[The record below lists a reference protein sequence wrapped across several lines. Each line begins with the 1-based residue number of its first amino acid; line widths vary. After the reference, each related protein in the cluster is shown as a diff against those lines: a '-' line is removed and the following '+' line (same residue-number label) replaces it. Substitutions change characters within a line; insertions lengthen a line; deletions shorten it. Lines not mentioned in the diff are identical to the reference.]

1 MGRLKNK
8 ALVYS
13 AVGIGAGFAL
23 RALLRKRRAF
33 DLRGRY
39 VLITGG
45 SRGLGL
51 LLARAFVKEG
61 AHLALCARDADELAR
76 ARADLA
82 QLDADV
88 FTVPCDLTDRS
99 QVQAMVRRV
108 EEHYGYIDVIVNN
121 AGVIEVGPMETMTDQ
136 DYAEAMNVHFWG
148 PLYVMTA
155 ALPGMKA
162 RKRGRIVNI
171 SSIGGKVSVPHLLP
185 YSASKFALTGLSE
198 GMRAELAKDNIYVTT
213 VCPGLMRTGSH
224 EHAYFKGQNEK
235 EYAAFSTLAALPIAS
250 MNAELAA
257 EQIIAACKQGDAE
270 IVLSTP
276 AKLLATF
283 HALFPGATA
292 DLFGLIDRILP
303 HPGGIQT
310 QRREGQ
316 DSHSPLSPSLLTSNI
331 DAAARANNEVA

>member
-1 MGRLKNK
+1 MGRLQQKT
-8 ALVYS
+8 LLYS

-23 RALLRKRRAF
+23 RAVLRKRRAF

-51 LLARAFVKEG
+51 LLAREFAKEG
-61 AHLALCARDADELAR
+61 AHLALCARNADELAR
-76 ARADLA
+76 AREDLA

-88 FTVPCDLTDRS
+88 FTVTCDLTEKS
-99 QVQAMVRRV
+99 QIEAMVRRV
-108 EEHYGYIDVIVNN
+108 EEHYGHIDVIVNN
-121 AGVIEVGPMETMTDQ
+121 AGVIEVGPMHTMTDQ

-148 PLYVMTA
+148 PLHVIMI
-155 ALPGMKA
+155 ALPGMRA
-162 RKRGRIVNI
+162 RKRGRILNI

-185 YSASKFALTGLSE
+185 YDASKFALTGLSE
-198 GMRAELAKDNIYVTT
+198 GMRAELAQDGIYVTT
-213 VCPGLMRTGSH
+213 VCPGLMRTGSQ
-224 EHAYFKGQNEK
+224 ERAYFKGQNEK

-250 MNAELAA
+250 MNAETAA
-257 EQIIAACKQGDAE
+257 KQIIRACKRGDAE

-292 DLFGLIDRILP
+292 DLFGLIDRLLP
-303 HPGGIQT
+303 QPGGKGT
-310 QRREGQ
+310 KRAEGL
-316 DSHSPLSPSLLTSNI
+316 DSHSTLSPSLLTANI
-331 DAAARANNEVA
+331 DAAARANNEVT